1 MRFVPVW
8 WEWAQGGLS
17 WICSGEISELDPGGL
32 CQAWWLSGRAW
43 ECLKPEAHC
52 SLATFSMESR
62 AFGIPG
68 ILPWKTVYCLLGILD
83 IAGIICLHYFSNS
96 KMHSLEEK
104 WTCLFNCNSLN
115 FFFYCFL
122 HWKFGLETEFHFPF
136 LLCSFKRV
144 CVYVCVWGD
153 LEHRFSNIFIK
164 TAPKVNPIWSLLLFL
179 LLLFCFYFSIHITWF
194 FCLYEVRRK
203 LLYNFCVVA
212 PQHKI
217 NIMSVNNFSRRASLR
232 RIPLSIYF
240 NKCFFIRVANIYW
253 ALTLC
258 QAVDLLRNL

>member
-122 HWKFGLETEFHFPF
+122 HWKFGLETEFHLPF

-144 CVYVCVWGD
+144 CVCVWGGIGTSIFKHFHKNSPQS
-153 LEHRFSNIFIK
+153 EPYMKSFIIFI
-164 TAPKVNPIWSLLLFL
+164 VIVLFL
-179 LLLFCFYFSIHITWF
+179 FFYSHYLIFLPVWSQTKIT
-194 FCLYEVRRK
+194 V
-203 LLYNFCVVA
+203 
-212 PQHKI
+212 
-217 NIMSVNNFSRRASLR
+217 
-232 RIPLSIYF
+232 
-240 NKCFFIRVANIYW
+240 
-253 ALTLC
+253 
-258 QAVDLLRNL
+258 